1 MLLDSCRGYYYWT
14 GFNFNQ
20 EHVFKLADT
29 SESVLLWFS
38 RRYNCWFV
46 TSKVVGESGKPEE
59 WDQVRTWARITAKDQ
74 FFDHSGFVV
83 PHELFCPWDSSEPS
97 TAFVL
102 KSLDGYFYSSMGA
115 QQNKVEKLMGN
126 IRDAVKTLEDRDE
139 EIKQLKKLL
148 LEKEGQDEELKGLKR
163 ELAEKEKAEEQK
175 KPKQEQEPS
184 AEPQQEPPTTS
195 ANKMGRASCWTSH
208 GDVSGYLK
216 SGMLGFEQ
224 STILEAQLKC
234 TKLN

>member
-1 MLLDSCRGYYYWT
+1 M
-14 GFNFNQ
+14 
-20 EHVFKLADT
+20 
-29 SESVLLWFS
+29 
-38 RRYNCWFV
+38 
-46 TSKVVGESGKPEE
+46 
-59 WDQVRTWARITAKDQ
+59 
-74 FFDHSGFVV
+74 
-83 PHELFCPWDSSEPS
+83 
-97 TAFVL
+97 VL

>member
-1 MLLDSCRGYYYWT
+1 MADSLTFMQEET
-14 GFNFNQ
+14 GKTTAAEKVDSPAHMDQ
-20 EHVFKLADT
+20 EAPVKEETRLA
-29 SESVLLWFS
+29 
-38 RRYNCWFV
+38 
-46 TSKVVGESGKPEE
+46 EE
-59 WDQVRTWARITAKDQ
+59 EMKAGDQLAR
-74 FFDHSGFVV
+74 
-83 PHELFCPWDSSEPS
+83 E
-97 TAFVL
+97 
-102 KSLDGYFYSSMGA
+102 
-115 QQNKVEKLMGN
+115 
-126 IRDAVKTLEDRDE
+126 
-139 EIKQLKKLL
+139 
-148 LEKEGQDEELKGLKR
+148 